1 MFLLRAQNEAFWGTK
16 TRNTHVNLNQL
27 PLAIGTRE
35 QLMRRKT
42 LEFVPSITQVILT
55 PVSIFLRLIP
65 CLLEESLGHRRFVP
79 LLVPLCKYYV
89 STFGHRRPLDMRLM
103 VAPIYLSICSIHKQ
117 LGKTE

>member
-1 MFLLRAQNEAFWGTK
+1 M
-16 TRNTHVNLNQL
+16 NLKQL

-42 LEFVPSITQVILT
+42 LKFAPSITQVILT

-79 LLVPLCKYYV
+79 LLVPLCKYYL
-89 STFGHRRPLDMRLM
+89 STFGHRRPLDMCLM
-103 VAPIYLSICSIHKQ
+103 VAPIYLYIGSIHKQ